1 MVVMTAQVVD
11 GRIVVPEGAHIPE
24 GASVTVLAP
33 DNQETFE
40 LGPAEEQAIL
50 EAIAQADAGKFVD
63 GDDLLARL

>member
-1 MVVMTAQVVD
+1 MVVLTAQVID
-11 GRIVVPEGAHIPE
+11 GKIVVPEGAHIPE

-40 LGPAEEQAIL
+40 LGPIEEQALL
-50 EAIAQADAGKFVD
+50 EAIAQANDGAFVD

>member
-1 MVVMTAQVVD
+1 MVVMTGQVVD

-33 DNQETFE
+33 DNQATFE
-40 LGPAEEQAIL
+40 LGPAEEEAIL
-50 EAIAQADAGKFVD
+50 EAIGQADAGMFVD